1 MTQLDPNQRTAVPD
15 PPRCAICGTK
25 VTLYPLGWK
34 ACPHCGKPVC
44 RQCWGATWASKTFDA
59 EKCAHSDGSAGP
71 AVVPIGEK
79 TKGPNVNWPSGLV
92 SILLVGLVLLILFL
106 IKSLFW
112 YS

>member
-1 MTQLDPNQRTAVPD
+1 
-15 PPRCAICGTK
+15 
-25 VTLYPLGWK
+25 
-34 ACPHCGKPVC
+34 
-44 RQCWGATWASKTFDA
+44 
-59 EKCAHSDGSAGP
+59 
-71 AVVPIGEK
+71 VVPIGEK